1 MVGLLAIFS
10 GSHSYLGLLPST
22 NSYKPHPGNPFV
34 WFHSH
39 VCTPWRGLSC
49 DGVDGASRTSGLV
62 RDRVESPI
70 QSQVSQA
77 REGLLKPVKRKPA
90 LYFLLQ
96 RHRTSSQYSL
106 IVASR
111 TIKAATEEHSHTE
124 SFLAHGSLLLC
135 LGISIGLVGSRL
147 DWPSESEIT
156 SDRSKVLEW
165 MAFFGT
171 SKQRSANGM
180 CPSS

>member
-49 DGVDGASRTSGLV
+49 DGVDGAYRTSGLV
-62 RDRVESPI
+62 RDRGESPI

-90 LYFLLQ
+90 LYLLLQ
-96 RHRTSSQYSL
+96 RHRTSSHYSL

-124 SFLAHGSLLLC
+124 YR
-135 LGISIGLVGSRL
+135 IGWFSP
-147 DWPSESEIT
+147 DWPSESEIR

-165 MAFFGT
+165 MAFFAT

-180 CPSS
+180 YPSS